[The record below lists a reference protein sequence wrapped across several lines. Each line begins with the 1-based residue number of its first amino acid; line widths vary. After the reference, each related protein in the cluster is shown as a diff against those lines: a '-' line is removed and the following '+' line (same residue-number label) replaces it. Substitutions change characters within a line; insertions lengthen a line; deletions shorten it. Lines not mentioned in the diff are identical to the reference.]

1 MRIEKCPFS
10 RLRKLEQG
18 QRKTSKKGLNRENN
32 VQLMLKYLGRGL
44 NWQKVD
50 NLLLHGLCI
59 SKKSYSIQ
67 TSLLRQDHF
76 TSKPL
81 DATLMSERFAV
92 FENNMS
98 LKMSK
103 IAH

>member
-1 MRIEKCPFS
+1 MDC
-10 RLRKLEQG
+10 
-18 QRKTSKKGLNRENN
+18 
-32 VQLMLKYLGRGL
+32 
-44 NWQKVD
+44 
-50 NLLLHGLCI
+50 

-67 TSLLRQDHF
+67 TSLFRQDHF
-76 TSKPL
+76 TIKQV

-103 IAH
+103 IAHYLHRCKTWLFTWHRINSYQLLNPGEWHFD

>member
-1 MRIEKCPFS
+1 MDC
-10 RLRKLEQG
+10 
-18 QRKTSKKGLNRENN
+18 
-32 VQLMLKYLGRGL
+32 
-44 NWQKVD
+44 
-50 NLLLHGLCI
+50 

-76 TSKPL
+76 TGKPL